1 MTTPRGRLRKGPVL
15 GSKESSRLA
24 VIVAQLRAWQSAR
37 AARGPALR
45 SLHALR
51 GLEES
56 MLIVRRPSQRK
67 ATSAGRSAT
76 APTLQALRAHLEAV
90 KLWKPEHP
98 LCQEIQSLLE
108 EG

>member
-1 MTTPRGRLRKGPVL
+1 
-15 GSKESSRLA
+15 
-24 VIVAQLRAWQSAR
+24 
-37 AARGPALR
+37 
-45 SLHALR
+45 
-51 GLEES
+51 